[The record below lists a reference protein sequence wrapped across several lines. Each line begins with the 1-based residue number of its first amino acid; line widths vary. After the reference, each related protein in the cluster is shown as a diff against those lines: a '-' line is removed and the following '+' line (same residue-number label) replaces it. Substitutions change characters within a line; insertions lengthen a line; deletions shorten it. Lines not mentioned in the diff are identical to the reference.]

1 MAPRT
6 SIVVPNVAGWLRGW
20 QAVQVAAADAG
31 PPRSG
36 DQASEELLEEEV
48 LEALEEARS
57 GRAPDE
63 RGRPPGQLLELRAEA
78 AQVDAER
85 VSPLESLVHS
95 SGRIATH
102 ASST

>member
-1 MAPRT
+1 MAPRA

-36 DQASEELLEEEV
+36 DRASEELEEEV

-63 RGRPPGQLLELRAEA
+63 RGRPSGQLLELRAEA
-78 AQVDAER
+78 VQVDAER

>member
-1 MAPRT
+1 MAPRA

-36 DQASEELLEEEV
+36 DQASEELEEEV

-95 SGRIATH
+95 SGRIATD